1 MKQNLLLGCVY
12 QLCVLNVIDI
22 VIGAQD
28 THFWLIVFLKF

>member
-1 MKQNLLLGCVY
+1 MKQNLLLGFFH
-12 QLCVLNVIDI
+12 QLCLLNAIDI